1 MANLPFSNRAVLVTG
16 AAGCIG
22 AWTVK
27 LLREAGATPV
37 VYDITEQRD
46 RLALIMPDA
55 DEVIWELGDITDF
68 AQLKAV
74 AERHDIAG
82 IIHLAA
88 LQVPFCKADPVN
100 STRINVMG
108 SIHILELARQLGITR
123 VSYAS
128 SIAAPAMAENEWLA
142 TLYGA
147 HKVCGENMAGV
158 YWQDWSQPS
167 VGIRPGI
174 IYGPGRDQGMS
185 AAPTIAMLAAAIDEP
200 YTIGF
205 SGDVAFVHVEDAAK
219 RFIAAAEQCTEG
231 ARVFDMNGTPTSVT
245 DVLTLIKNHRPDARI
260 DSSGDPMPFPA
271 EKDDGDLDAFLNASA
286 YRTIDA
292 GIQDTLVAFGE
303 ARARGIDLNSLFLK
317 VRQ

>member
-1 MANLPFSNRAVLVTG
+1 MANSPFSNQAVLVTG

-37 VYDITEQRD
+37 VYDIAEQRD

-108 SIHILELARQLGITR
+108 SIHILE
-123 VSYAS
+123 
-128 SIAAPAMAENEWLA
+128 
-142 TLYGA
+142 
-147 HKVCGENMAGV
+147 H
-158 YWQDWSQPS
+158 
-167 VGIRPGI
+167 
-174 IYGPGRDQGMS
+174 
-185 AAPTIAMLAAAIDEP
+185 ML
-200 YTIGF
+200 
-205 SGDVAFVHVEDAAK
+205 K
-219 RFIAAAEQCTEG
+219 
-231 ARVFDMNGTPTSVT
+231 
-245 DVLTLIKNHRPDARI
+245 
-260 DSSGDPMPFPA
+260 
-271 EKDDGDLDAFLNASA
+271 
-286 YRTIDA
+286 
-292 GIQDTLVAFGE
+292 
-303 ARARGIDLNSLFLK
+303 SL
-317 VRQ
+317 R